1 MRAVASLTR
10 NSGEYAEARALGE
23 QALALYRELGDDS
36 GQTSTLVGL
45 CITSLALQDFEAGL
59 EQGREAI
66 ARAERLGNQRIL
78 GTAFNA
84 TGGALRCLGR
94 TAQAEE
100 LFNRSRDVWVE
111 IDDRRGLAGT
121 LNNLALVAHQNQDHG
136 RSRELCL
143 QALRLYREL
152 DLTEGM
158 IDILEMLASLED
170 NPAAA
175 LRILT
180 IAGTQRVRIG
190 APQII
195 PDELAARDHAETEAR
210 RALGPE
216 ADAVAAA
223 AQYEP
228 IEPVVDALL
237 TSR

>member
-1 MRAVASLTR
+1 
-10 NSGEYAEARALGE
+10 
-23 QALALYRELGDDS
+23 
-36 GQTSTLVGL
+36 
-45 CITSLALQDFEAGL
+45 
-59 EQGREAI
+59 
-66 ARAERLGNQRIL
+66 
-78 GTAFNA
+78 
-84 TGGALRCLGR
+84 
-94 TAQAEE
+94 
-100 LFNRSRDVWVE
+100 
-111 IDDRRGLAGT
+111 
-121 LNNLALVAHQNQDHG
+121 
-136 RSRELCL
+136 
-143 QALRLYREL
+143 
-152 DLTEGM
+152 M

-170 NPAAA
+170 DPAAA

-195 PDELAARDHAETEAR
+195 PDELAARDHAEAEAR